1 MEARDARNVFQCTG
15 TVKTPHV
22 QELSG
27 PKYQRCRYVARDK
40 ENNIL
45 KVIKLFKGLE
55 GDSSGVFQECGVNE
69 GNRAG
74 KAGNVGGAR
83 ERSCTPVTKFCP
95 IDKKVF
101 WRS

>member
-1 MEARDARNVFQCTG
+1 M
-15 TVKTPHV
+15 
-22 QELSG
+22 
-27 PKYQRCRYVARDK
+27 ARDK
-40 ENNIL
+40 ENNIP

-55 GDSSGVFQECGVNE
+55 GLEDSDSSGVIQECGVNE